1 MFAKNNNN
9 DRFPSPFR
17 EITIANIVEKKK
29 GRRRR
34 KMKSRRGE
42 KKNIRGNFSLTNSMI
57 HALARARNI
66 KKHFEETKAQRGE
79 RRGEGM
85 DGKIETIADSWI
97 RGTIRYPR
105 VIPREKSVT
114 RYGWIA
120 PPLAFAG
127 GATPLNS
134 LYFLSKQTVKTADH
148 HHLGEAERDERRRIG
163 LLSRTMKIRMKIHR
177 SIGRKRLLD
186 FSRASRLLFFFSLL
200 LLFFFFFLL
209 SVRS

>member
-1 MFAKNNNN
+1 MQTVISVQTFPPSQNNICTVHCSCAQTYHHPFSSFQKKDSNPFPYNFSKRFPKKKVSRTIMFAKNNNN

-17 EITIANIVEKKK
+17 EITIANIV
-29 GRRRR
+29 
-34 KMKSRRGE
+34 E

-114 RYGWIA
+114 RYG
-120 PPLAFAG
+120 
-127 GATPLNS
+127 
-134 LYFLSKQTVKTADH
+134 
-148 HHLGEAERDERRRIG
+148 
-163 LLSRTMKIRMKIHR
+163 
-177 SIGRKRLLD
+177 
-186 FSRASRLLFFFSLL
+186 
-200 LLFFFFFLL
+200 
-209 SVRS
+209 

>member
-1 MFAKNNNN
+1 MQTVISVQTFPPSQNNICTVHCSCAQTYHHPFSSFQKKDSNPFPYNFSKRFPKKKVSRTIMFAKNNNN

-114 RYGWIA
+114 RYG
-120 PPLAFAG
+120 
-127 GATPLNS
+127 
-134 LYFLSKQTVKTADH
+134 
-148 HHLGEAERDERRRIG
+148 
-163 LLSRTMKIRMKIHR
+163 
-177 SIGRKRLLD
+177 
-186 FSRASRLLFFFSLL
+186 
-200 LLFFFFFLL
+200 
-209 SVRS
+209 